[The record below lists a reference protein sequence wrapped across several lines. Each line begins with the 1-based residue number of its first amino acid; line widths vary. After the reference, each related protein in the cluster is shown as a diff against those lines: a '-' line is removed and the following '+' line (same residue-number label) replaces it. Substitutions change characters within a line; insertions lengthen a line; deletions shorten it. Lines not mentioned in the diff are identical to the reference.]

1 VLIAILLVLGVRGCL
16 NARKER
22 SYENYV
28 SDLSAVAAETQSVSQ
43 QFFNRLEDP
52 GDLTA
57 LQFEAEIKADRG
69 AMEGLLDRAENLD
82 PPDELAEAQD
92 LIVLSYELRRD
103 GLSAIS
109 ESVGA
114 ALGDKGSQK
123 EIDEI
128 ANQMRTFL
136 ASDVLYA
143 KAQEQIEEEL
153 TAQEIVVPE
162 GENIA
167 TKFLRDEPDWLDP
180 QVVADA
186 LSGIEGSSTEATAP
200 GVHGLGLSTVT
211 LLPSGAA
218 IEDGVP
224 VTATADGAELEIDVE
239 NQGESEETDVAVS
252 YEISGEDE
260 SSGEETID
268 KIAAGEVAT
277 VNVPISSAP
286 ASGSSVELTV
296 SVKPVPGEEIEENNT
311 RTTEVTFE

>member
-1 VLIAILLVLGVRGCL
+1 MLIAILLVLGVRGCL

-167 TKFLRDEPDWLDP
+167 TKFLRDEPNWLDP

-286 ASGSSVELTV
+286 ASGASVELTV